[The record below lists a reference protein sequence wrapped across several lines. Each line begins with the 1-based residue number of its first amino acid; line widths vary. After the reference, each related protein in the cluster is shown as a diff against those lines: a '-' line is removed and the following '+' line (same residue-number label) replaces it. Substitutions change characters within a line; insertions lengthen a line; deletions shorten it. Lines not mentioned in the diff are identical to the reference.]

1 MVDGPRGRDQGNVFN
16 KFHCLWFHGWFLD
29 VLHVGGGGYVCNRFN
44 CITRVTSPA
53 GDGSNPSGA
62 KHIWY
67 QMPPKKICKLDYL
80 KLTIKGRFQ
89 WAYLKNDSRLSIV
102 FKWRD
107 EIIHLKRLI
116 KECIASGHPLIKT
129 PSWVL
134 YSLCELGQNRTILIY
149 YVS

>member
-1 MVDGPRGRDQGNVFN
+1 M
-16 KFHCLWFHGWFLD
+16 
-29 VLHVGGGGYVCNRFN
+29 
-44 CITRVTSPA
+44 TSPA

-116 KECIASGHPLIKT
+116 KGCIASGHPL
-129 PSWVL
+129 SR
-134 YSLCELGQNRTILIY
+134 YSLCELGQNRTILINLLHQLMQNISTLIIFDTCINWKKKITGNFVNIKDLITIQKCY
-149 YVS
+149 YLANHIS